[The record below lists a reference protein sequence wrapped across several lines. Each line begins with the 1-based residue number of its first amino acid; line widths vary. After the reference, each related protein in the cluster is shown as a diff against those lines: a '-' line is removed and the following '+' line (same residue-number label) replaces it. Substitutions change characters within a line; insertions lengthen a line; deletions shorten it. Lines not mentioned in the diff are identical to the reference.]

1 MKLKKWRKSA
11 DITLTQLAADV
22 GVSDITI
29 GRYERGERIP
39 RPKIMARIVRLTDG
53 AVRPDDFYDIEGWK
67 S

>member
-11 DITLTQLAADV
+11 DLTLTQLAEAV

-29 GRYERGERIP
+29 GRYERGERTP
-39 RPKIMARIVRLTDG
+39 RPKIMAQIVRVTDG
-53 AVRPDDFYDIEGWK
+53 AVQPGDFYEEA